1 MAKKTL
7 IDLKSN
13 LRELNVAQFG
23 GKQLVEKELPGYNE
37 AGPSTNAVSARID
50 DLQRIS
56 KLLTTTPAGTK
67 FATNNALLA
76 KYKSG
81 QELQKSI
88 NEGKTL
94 AGGLLR
100 SVVKDV
106 KQTAGAF
113 ASAIAQ
119 TPVNG
124 TGTHFIWGIEPDTYL
139 KNGGPGKT
147 ALGRFLRDIGIGD
160 SLVGGGKALTGQE
173 IAASYENVESV
184 LATKES
190 KFNSTITDAENN
202 SVLGQIDNIVKTGQ
216 NLISAP
222 VESLS
227 KLVVNNKVIDNLQDK
242 ALGRFGKKGETP
254 ANPAAASTPVERSR
268 KVSEGIRKEG
278 RVSEPVMKVK
288 EDFSGKPYTQSPI
301 TLKAKHKFDWSLG
314 ADAVNQ
320 LDITTKFQEDN
331 LALDTIPFQFVIME
345 PLCPHYIYLRALLN
359 DMSDAYTGEWGSSKY
374 VGRAEKFYRY
384 SGFDRQFNF
393 NFKIAAFSKEE
404 LFPIYQKL
412 NILVGATA
420 PTYGKKGQ
428 FMRGTMTEI
437 TIGDYLTRQKGFI
450 SNITL
455 SWNTE
460 YPWEINSDRLMVPH
474 VLDVSVAFTPIHDFN
489 TEANLDASKGRAYM
503 GSKREVYERKNV
515 EQVNSM
521 PDKPRQEGTVEVGE
535 GAFGTSPDTGRDFS
549 KAGGIDIPKP
559 PSAMSPSEQRFFDSR
574 FVDGGNTPKSHIPS
588 SGLVKG
594 DNSSWKNAYPNG

>member
-23 GKQLVEKELPGYNE
+23 GKQLVKHELPEYNQD
-37 AGPSTNAVSARID
+37 GPSTNFISARVD

-76 KYKSG
+76 KYKTG

-147 ALGRFLRDIGIGD
+147 ALGKFLGDIGIGD

-184 LATKES
+184 LASKKS
-190 KFNSTITDAENN
+190 KFSIDGEGEEG
-202 SVLGQIDNIVKTGQ
+202 SLLGKVDNITKTGQ

-227 KLVVNNKVIDNLQDK
+227 KLVVNNKVVDDLKQN

-254 ANPAAASTPVERSR
+254 ANPAAAETKVERS
-268 KVSEGIRKEG
+268 KKISEGIQKVG
-278 RVSEPVMKVK
+278 RVSEPVHKAK
-288 EDFSGKPYTQSPI
+288 GDTSGKPYTQSPI
-301 TLKAKHKFDWSLG
+301 SLKMKHKFDWSLG
-314 ADAVNQ
+314 SDAVNQ

-331 LALDTIPFQFVIME
+331 LALDTIPFQFVVME
-345 PLCPHYIYLRALLN
+345 PLCPHYIYLRALLDN
-359 DMSDAYTGEWGSSKY
+359 LDDSYTGEWGSSKY

-384 SGFDRQFNF
+384 NGFDRQITLG
-393 NFKIAAFSKEE
+393 FKIAAFSKEE

-437 TIGDYLTRQKGFI
+437 TVGDYLVRQKGFM
-450 SNITL
+450 SNISLTWQ
-455 SWNTE
+455 SD
-460 YPWEINSDRLMVPH
+460 YPWEINSDNLMVPH
-474 VLDVSVAFTPIHDFN
+474 VLDVSITFTPIHDFN
-489 TEANLDASKGRAYM
+489 VTANLDASKGRAYM
-503 GSKREVYERKNV
+503 GSKREVYQRKKV

-521 PDKPRQEGTVEVGE
+521 PDQERKAPEEVVEKPAAEEVTKE
-535 GAFGTSPDTGRDFS
+535 EVAVTEKDQASSHTT
-549 KAGGIDIPKP
+549 
-559 PSAMSPSEQRFFDSR
+559 QWLFDSQWM
-574 FVDGGNTPKSHIPS
+574 DGKTTPKSHIPS
-588 SGLVKG
+588 AGLVQG
-594 DNSSWKNAYPNG
+594 DDSTWKNVYPNGF

>member
-23 GKQLVEKELPGYNE
+23 GKQLVKHELPEYDQD
-37 AGPSTNAVSARID
+37 GPSTNFISARVD

-76 KYKSG
+76 KYKTG

-147 ALGRFLRDIGIGD
+147 ALGKFLGDIGIGD

-184 LATKES
+184 LASKKS
-190 KFNSTITDAENN
+190 KFSIDEKGEEGEEG
-202 SVLGQIDNIVKTGQ
+202 SLLGKVDNITKTGQ

-227 KLVVNNKVIDNLQDK
+227 KLVVNNKVVDDLKQN

-254 ANPAAASTPVERSR
+254 ANPAAAETKVERS
-268 KVSEGIRKEG
+268 KKISEGIQKVG
-278 RVSEPVMKVK
+278 RVSEPVHKAK
-288 EDFSGKPYTQSPI
+288 GDTSGKPYTQSPI
-301 TLKAKHKFDWSLG
+301 SLKMKHKFDWSLG
-314 ADAVNQ
+314 SDAVNQ

-345 PLCPHYIYLRALLN
+345 PLCPHYIYLRALLDN
-359 DMSDAYTGEWGSSKY
+359 LDDSYTGEWGSSKY

-384 SGFDRQFNF
+384 NGFDRQITLG
-393 NFKIAAFSKEE
+393 FKIAAFSKEE

-428 FMRGTMTEI
+428 FMRGTMTEV
-437 TIGDYLTRQKGFI
+437 TVGDYLVRQKGFM
-450 SNITL
+450 SNISLTWQ
-455 SWNTE
+455 SD
-460 YPWEINSDRLMVPH
+460 YPWEINSDNLMVPH
-474 VLDVSVAFTPIHDFN
+474 VLDVSITFTPIHDFN
-489 TEANLDASKGRAYM
+489 VTANLDASAGRAYM
-503 GSKREVYERKNV
+503 GSKREVYQRKKV

-521 PDKPRQEGTVEVGE
+521 PDQERKAPEEVVEKPAAEEVTKE
-535 GAFGTSPDTGRDFS
+535 EVAVTEADQASIDTT
-549 KAGGIDIPKP
+549 
-559 PSAMSPSEQRFFDSR
+559 QWLFDSQWM
-574 FVDGGNTPKSHIPS
+574 DGKTTPKSHIPS
-588 SGLVKG
+588 AGLVQG
-594 DNSSWKNAYPNG
+594 DDSTWKNVYPNGF

>member
-23 GKQLVEKELPGYNE
+23 GKQLVKSELPEYDQD
-37 AGPSTNAVSARID
+37 GPSTNFISARVD

-76 KYKSG
+76 KYKTG

-124 TGTHFIWGIEPDTYL
+124 TGTHFIWGLEPDTYL

-147 ALGRFLRDIGIGD
+147 VLGKFLRDIGIGD

-190 KFNSTITDAENN
+190 KFNTTITDAENN

-222 VESLS
+222 VETLS
-227 KLVVNNKVIDNLQDK
+227 KLVVNNKVVDNLQDK

-254 ANPAAASTPVERSR
+254 ANPAAAETLVERS
-268 KVSEGIRKEG
+268 KKISEGIEKVG
-278 RVSEPVMKVK
+278 RVSQPVMKAK
-288 EDFSGKPYTQSPI
+288 EDISGKPYTQSPI
-301 TLKAKHKFDWSLG
+301 SLKMKHKFDWSLG
-314 ADAVNQ
+314 SDAVNQ

-345 PLCPHYIYLRALLN
+345 PLCPHYIYLRALLDN
-359 DMSDAYTGEWGSSKY
+359 LDDSYTGEWGSSKY

-384 SGFDRQFNF
+384 NGFDRQINLG
-393 NFKIAAFSKEE
+393 FKIAAFSKEE

-428 FMRGTMTEI
+428 FMRGTMTEV
-437 TIGDYLTRQKGFI
+437 TVGDYLVRQKGFM
-450 SNITL
+450 SNISLTWQ
-455 SWNTE
+455 SD
-460 YPWEINSDRLMVPH
+460 YPWEINSDNLMVPH
-474 VLDVSVAFTPIHDFN
+474 VLDVSIAFTPIHDFN
-489 TEANLDASKGRAYM
+489 VESNLDASAGRAYM
-503 GSKREVYERKNV
+503 GSKREVYQREKV

-521 PDKPRQEGTVEVGE
+521 PDQERKGTVEVGE
-535 GAFGTSPDTGRDFS
+535 GDFGTSPDTGKDFS
-549 KAGGIDIPKP
+549 KAGGIDVTE
-559 PSAMSPSEQRFFDSR
+559 AEQASIDTTQWLFDSQWM
-574 FVDGGNTPKSHIPS
+574 DGKTTPKSHIPS
-588 SGLVKG
+588 AGLVQG
-594 DNSSWKNAYPNG
+594 DESSWKNVYPNG

>member
-23 GKQLVEKELPGYNE
+23 GKQLVKHELPEYNQD
-37 AGPSTNAVSARID
+37 GPSTNFISARVD

-76 KYKSG
+76 KYKTG

-147 ALGRFLRDIGIGD
+147 ALGKFLGDIGIGD

-184 LATKES
+184 LASKKS
-190 KFNSTITDAENN
+190 KFSIDGEGEEG
-202 SVLGQIDNIVKTGQ
+202 SLLGKVDNITKTGQ

-227 KLVVNNKVIDNLQDK
+227 KLVVNNKVVDNLQQK
-242 ALGRFGKKGETP
+242 ALGVFGNKGIIP
-254 ANPAAASTPVERSR
+254 PNPAAAETKIERSKKISGVID
-268 KVSEGIRKEG
+268 KVG
-278 RVSEPVMKVK
+278 RVSQPVMKVK
-288 EDFSGKPYTQSPI
+288 GDTSGKPYTQSPI
-301 TLKAKHKFDWSLG
+301 SLKMKHKFDWSLG
-314 ADAVNQ
+314 SDAVNQ

-331 LALDTIPFQFVIME
+331 LALDTIPFQFVVME
-345 PLCPHYIYLRALLN
+345 PLCPHYIYLRALLDN
-359 DMSDAYTGEWGSSKY
+359 LDDSYTGEWGSSKY

-384 SGFDRQFNF
+384 NGFDRQITLG
-393 NFKIAAFSKEE
+393 FKIAAFSKEE

-428 FMRGTMTEI
+428 FMRGTMTEV
-437 TIGDYLTRQKGFI
+437 TVGDYLVRQKGFM
-450 SNITL
+450 SNISLTWQ
-455 SWNTE
+455 SD
-460 YPWEINSDRLMVPH
+460 YPWEINSDNLMVPH
-474 VLDVSVAFTPIHDFN
+474 VLDVSITFTPIHDFN
-489 TEANLDASKGRAYM
+489 VTANLDASKGRAYM
-503 GSKREVYERKNV
+503 GSKREVYQRKKV

-521 PDKPRQEGTVEVGE
+521 PDQERKAPEEVVEKPAAEEVTKE
-535 GAFGTSPDTGRDFS
+535 EVAVTEADQASIDTT
-549 KAGGIDIPKP
+549 
-559 PSAMSPSEQRFFDSR
+559 QWLFDSQWM
-574 FVDGGNTPKSHIPS
+574 DGKTTPKSHIPS
-588 SGLVKG
+588 AGLVQG
-594 DNSSWKNAYPNG
+594 DDSTWKNAYPNG